1 MLWWWSNSDCDSDD
15 SDELLMN
22 VGLGKVG
29 SKRPPTAAKMK
40 QRSAPKKR
48 AKVKAPSPP
57 LPQGPVKA
65 KLRAKKSKT
74 GQAGGKAVIG
84 TGARNAVARMLIGG
98 AADEM
103 LDEVMKEAEEAEEE
117 AEEVPDVTLPQG
129 DEEVML
135 EHDPYLTEMK
145 ASLLTVIDTLEL
157 PPNPLDY
164 LIDLL
169 GGPHMVAELTGRPS
183 QLLRWVTLYPHALL
197 DAARALEPAVGLGLR
212 LGLRLGLGLGLGL
225 RVPTRL

>member
-1 MLWWWSNSDCDSDD
+1 
-15 SDELLMN
+15 
-22 VGLGKVG
+22 
-29 SKRPPTAAKMK
+29 
-40 QRSAPKKR
+40 
-48 AKVKAPSPP
+48 
-57 LPQGPVKA
+57 
-65 KLRAKKSKT
+65 
-74 GQAGGKAVIG
+74 
-84 TGARNAVARMLIGG
+84 
-98 AADEM
+98 
-103 LDEVMKEAEEAEEE
+103 MKEAEEAEEE
-117 AEEVPDVTLPQG
+117 AEEVPDVMLPQG